1 MIELATFPINSSAAI
16 TGARNR
22 VRFLAEDLE
31 FDVFAATRLA
41 AMTSNLCRRL
51 YKHGD
56 EASITIGFGEYDSDF
71 SLQMVFRGR
80 RNPLSSEDASA
91 LFDAAYPQQE
101 KSGHKGLTVIKR
113 IPNREFDP
121 SERFIID
128 QRERLARLSKAELL
142 EEVQQRNEELTSL
155 LDEVKVQA
163 EREKELAA
171 AAAVAEVERRE
182 ARELEKAYRKLAK
195 AHEHEHRLA
204 NFDAVTGLPN
214 RTCFEDRL
222 KQAVERAEREPENLA
237 VMFIDLDHFKNVNDT
252 VGHAEGD
259 QLLREVAERLQG
271 CVRKSDTVARLG
283 GDEFTLALM
292 NIAHPEVAAEVARN
306 ILKSISRPFQLGGRE
321 FYIGSSIG
329 IAVYP
334 DDGDCV
340 DLLLRNAD
348 TAMYEVK
355 KLGRNNHQFYSSE
368 MNSQAKARL
377 DLENSLRKA
386 VKQEQ
391 LRLHYQPQLDCV
403 TGEIVSMEALLR
415 WHHDEFGSMPLEQF
429 IPLAEETGLIVDIGN
444 WAIREACAQNKAW
457 QNAGYAPMPVAVNLS
472 MRQFEQRNLAD
483 DVMQILEETGLDP
496 HWLELE
502 LTEGVFLHHVE
513 SARAMLASLKTAG
526 VIISIDDFG
535 TGYSSLSQL
544 RRLPIDTIKVDCS
557 FSQGVTEDSDDAAIV
572 SAIIV
577 LAHNLKLNVIA
588 EGVENERQLAF
599 LRENGC
605 NQWQG
610 YLFSKALPA
619 DEFEVLLREQQRH
632 IVSEEAADDVADSD
646 RSDSDFAYS
655 S

>member
-31 FDVFAATRLA
+31 FDVFASTRLA
-41 AMTSNLCRRL
+41 AVTSNLCRRL
-51 YKHGD
+51 YKHGND
-56 EASITIGFGEYDSDF
+56 ASLTIGFGEYHQDC
-71 SLQMVFRGR
+71 SLQLIFRGSS
-80 RNPLSSEDASA
+80 NPLSRHDAGS
-91 LFDAAYPQQE
+91 LFDDAYPLRLE
-101 KSGHKGLTVIKR
+101 TGHHGFTVIKR
-113 IPNREFDP
+113 IPNRAFDP

-128 QRERLARLSKAELL
+128 QRERLVRLTKAELL
-142 EEVQQRNEELTSL
+142 EEVQQRNEELTAL
-155 LDEVKVQA
+155 LDEVKQQS

-204 NFDAVTGLPN
+204 NYDAVTGLPN

-222 KQAVERAEREPENLA
+222 TQAIERAEREPQNLA
-237 VMFIDLDHFKNVNDT
+237 VMFLDLDHFKNVNDT

-259 QLLREVAERLQG
+259 QLLREVAERLLG

-292 NIAHPEVAAEVARN
+292 NIAHPEVAAEVARS
-306 ILKSISRPFQLGGRE
+306 ILQSISQPFVLGGRE

-334 DDGDCV
+334 DDGDTV

-355 KLGRNNHQFYSSE
+355 KLGRNNHQFYSPE

-386 VKQEQ
+386 VKNEQ
-391 LRLHYQPQLDCV
+391 LKLYYQPQLDCA

-415 WHHDEFGSMPLEQF
+415 WHHDDYGSMPLEQF
-429 IPLAEETGLIVDIGN
+429 IPLAEETGLIVDIGY
-444 WAIREACAQNKAW
+444 WAVREACRQNKAW
-457 QNAGYAPMPVAVNLS
+457 QDAGYAPMPVAVNLS
-472 MRQFEQRNLAD
+472 MRQFEQRDLAD
-483 DVMQILEETGLDP
+483 DIMDILDETGLDP
-496 HWLELE
+496 RWLELE

-513 SARAMLASLKTAG
+513 SARAMLASLKKAG

-544 RRLPIDTIKVDCS
+544 RRLPIDTIKVDCA
-557 FSQGVTEDSDDAAIV
+557 FSQGITEDPDDAAIV
-572 SAIIV
+572 SSIIV

-588 EGVENERQLAF
+588 EGVENEAQLAF
-599 LRENGC
+599 LREHGC

-610 YLFSKALPA
+610 YLFSKALPPE
-619 DEFEVLLREQQRH
+619 DFEALLRERH
-632 IVSEEAADDVADSD
+632 SPERKSGTGG
-646 RSDSDFAYS
+646 
-655 S
+655 

>member
-1 MIELATFPINSSAAI
+1 MIELATFPINSAAAI

-51 YKHGD
+51 YKHGND
-56 EASITIGFGEYDSDF
+56 ASLTIGFGEYDQDC
-71 SLQMVFRGR
+71 SLQMVFRGS
-80 RNPLSSEDASA
+80 RNPLRSDDAGS
-91 LFDAAYPQQE
+91 LFDEAYPLRLE
-101 KSGHKGLTVIKR
+101 TGHQGFTVIKR

-128 QRERLARLSKAELL
+128 QRERLVRLSKAELL
-142 EEVQQRNEELTSL
+142 EEVQQRNDELTAL
-155 LDEVKVQA
+155 LDEVKLQA

-204 NFDAVTGLPN
+204 NYDAVTGLPN

-222 KQAVERAEREPENLA
+222 TQAIERAEREPQKLA
-237 VMFIDLDHFKNVNDT
+237 VMFLDLDHFKNVNDT

-259 QLLREVAERLQG
+259 QLLREVAERLLG

-292 NIAHPEVAAEVARN
+292 NIAHPEVAAEVARS
-306 ILKSISRPFQLGGRE
+306 ILQSISQPFVLGGRE

-334 DDGDCV
+334 DDGDTV

-355 KLGRNNHQFYSSE
+355 KLGRNNHQFYSHE

-386 VKQEQ
+386 VKNEQ
-391 LRLHYQPQLDCV
+391 LKLYYQPQLDCA

-429 IPLAEETGLIVDIGN
+429 IPLAEETGLIVDIGY
-444 WAIREACAQNKAW
+444 WAVREACRQNKAW
-457 QNAGYAPMPVAVNLS
+457 QDAGYAPMPVAVNLS
-472 MRQFEQRNLAD
+472 MRQFEQHDLAD
-483 DVMQILEETGLDP
+483 DIMAILNETGLEP
-496 HWLELE
+496 RWLELE

-513 SARAMLASLKTAG
+513 SARAMLASLKSAG

-544 RRLPIDTIKVDCS
+544 RRLPIDTIKVDCA
-557 FSQGVTEDSDDAAIV
+557 FSQGVTEDPDDAAIV
-572 SAIIV
+572 SSIIV
-577 LAHNLKLNVIA
+577 LAHNLNLNVIA
-588 EGVENERQLAF
+588 EGVENEAQLAF
-599 LRENGC
+599 LREHGC

-610 YLFSKALPA
+610 YLFSKALPPEA
-619 DEFEVLLREQQRH
+619 FEALLSEQQGAERK
-632 IVSEEAADDVADSD
+632 SGT
-646 RSDSDFAYS
+646 RG
-655 S
+655 

>member
-51 YKHGD
+51 YNHGND
-56 EASITIGFGEYDSDF
+56 ASLTIGFGEYDKDY
-71 SLQMVFRGR
+71 SLQLVFRASD
-80 RNPLSSEDASA
+80 NPLSTDDAGT
-91 LFDAAYPQQE
+91 LFDEAYPLHLE
-101 KSGHKGLTVIKR
+101 TGHQGFTVIKR
-113 IPNREFDP
+113 IPNRTFDP

-128 QRERLARLSKAELL
+128 QRERLVRLSKAELL
-142 EEVQQRNEELTSL
+142 EEVQQRNDELTAL
-155 LDEVKVQA
+155 IDEVKQQA

-204 NFDAVTGLPN
+204 NYDAVTGLPN

-222 KQAVERAEREPENLA
+222 TQAIERAEREPQNLA
-237 VMFIDLDHFKNVNDT
+237 VMFLDLDHFKNVNDT

-259 QLLREVAERLQG
+259 QLLREVAERLLG

-292 NIAHPEVAAEVARN
+292 NIAHPEVAAEVARS
-306 ILKSISRPFQLGGRE
+306 ILQSISQPFLLGGRE

-334 DDGDCV
+334 DDGDTV

-355 KLGRNNHQFYSSE
+355 KLGRNNHQFYSPE

-386 VKQEQ
+386 VKNEQ
-391 LRLHYQPQLDCV
+391 LKLYYQPQLDCA

-415 WHHDEFGSMPLEQF
+415 WHHDDFGSMPLEQF
-429 IPLAEETGLIVDIGN
+429 IPLAEETGLIVDIGY
-444 WAIREACAQNKAW
+444 WAVREACRQNKAW
-457 QNAGYAPMPVAVNLS
+457 QDAGYAPMPVAVNLS
-472 MRQFEQRNLAD
+472 MRQFEQRDLAD
-483 DVMQILEETGLDP
+483 DIMAILDETGLEP
-496 HWLELE
+496 QWLELE

-513 SARAMLASLKTAG
+513 SARAMLASLKKAG

-544 RRLPIDTIKVDCS
+544 RRLPIDTIKVDCA
-557 FSQGVTEDSDDAAIV
+557 FSQGVTEDPDDAAIV
-572 SAIIV
+572 SSIIV
-577 LAHNLKLNVIA
+577 LAHNLNLNVIA
-588 EGVENERQLAF
+588 EGVESEAQLAF
-599 LRENGC
+599 LREHGC

-619 DEFEVLLREQQRH
+619 EAFEALLRERQGPQRK
-632 IVSEEAADDVADSD
+632 SGTGG
-646 RSDSDFAYS
+646 
-655 S
+655 